1 MTDRTRRVLVVDDD
15 PAIREFLSLFLSAEG
30 FVVRGA
36 TSLDAAERELAVAR
50 PDVVICDVRMPGLP
64 PFAML
69 DRLRAD
75 PATQELPVLL
85 CTGAVHDLEQA
96 GEWVLR
102 GRTLVLLKPFEID
115 ELLVSLD
122 RLCPRRCT
130 PMAAP
135 DDPRDESRR

>member
-1 MTDRTRRVLVVDDD
+1 MTDRTRHILVVDDD
-15 PAIREFLSLFLSAEG
+15 PAIHEFLSLFLSAEG

-75 PATQELPVLL
+75 PATQELPVLV

-96 GEWVLR
+96 GEQALR
-102 GRTLVLLKPFEID
+102 GQTLVLPKPFEIS
-115 ELLVSLD
+115 ELLVCLD
-122 RLCPRRCT
+122 RLCPPQCT
-130 PMAAP
+130 PMVAS
-135 DDPRDESRR
+135 DDASDGSRQ